1 MGKLVAL
8 AILTKKPSTSVSGGS
23 SLIKNGEF
31 MEVVVMKL
39 IISLLLGVVAVGT
52 AYAIVA
58 INKLKNRVS
67 TEIDKI
73 DDENTKLLL
82 NNALNRV
89 DNLIIDQIDD
99 LSDLITKELGSIKNS
114 GKVPTVKDMQDIVKK
129 IKDSTIENL
138 DTSVITVLREQTIDI
153 EDYVKN
159 MVERV
164 IEENFIK
171 E

>member
-1 MGKLVAL
+1 
-8 AILTKKPSTSVSGGS
+8 
-23 SLIKNGEF
+23 

-52 AYAIVA
+52 AYAFIGV
-58 INKLKNRVS
+58 NNLKNRAS

-82 NNALNRV
+82 SNALNRV
-89 DNLIIDQIDD
+89 DVLIIDQIDD
-99 LSDLITKELGSIKNS
+99 LSDLITKELENIKNS
-114 GKVPTVKDMQDIVKK
+114 GKVPTLEDIQNTVEK

-138 DTSVITVLREQTIDI
+138 DTAVITVLKEQTIDI

-164 IEENFIK
+164 IEENFI
-171 E
+171 EE

>member
-1 MGKLVAL
+1 
-8 AILTKKPSTSVSGGS
+8 
-23 SLIKNGEF
+23 

-89 DNLIIDQIDD
+89 DNLIIEQIDD

-114 GKVPTVKDMQDIVKK
+114 GKVPTVEDMQDIVKK

-138 DTSVITVLREQTIDI
+138 DTSVITVLKEQTIDI

>member
-1 MGKLVAL
+1 M
-8 AILTKKPSTSVSGGS
+8 
-23 SLIKNGEF
+23 
-31 MEVVVMKL
+31 
-39 IISLLLGVVAVGT
+39 GT

-114 GKVPTVKDMQDIVKK
+114 GKVPTVEDMQDIVKK

-138 DTSVITVLREQTIDI
+138 DTSVITVLKEQTIDI

>member
-1 MGKLVAL
+1 M
-8 AILTKKPSTSVSGGS
+8 
-23 SLIKNGEF
+23 
-31 MEVVVMKL
+31 
-39 IISLLLGVVAVGT
+39 GT

-114 GKVPTVKDMQDIVKK
+114 GKVPTVEDIQEIVKK

-138 DTSVITVLREQTIDI
+138 DTSVITVLKEQTIDI

-164 IEENFIK
+164 IEENFI
-171 E
+171 EE

>member
-1 MGKLVAL
+1 
-8 AILTKKPSTSVSGGS
+8 
-23 SLIKNGEF
+23 
-31 MEVVVMKL
+31 MKL

-89 DNLIIDQIDD
+89 DVLIIDQIDG
-99 LSDLITKELGSIKNS
+99 LSDLITKELENIKDS
-114 GKVPTVKDMQDIVKK
+114 GKVPTVEDMQDIVKK

-138 DTSVITVLREQTIDI
+138 DTSVITVLKEQTIDI

-164 IEENFIK
+164 IEENFI
-171 E
+171 EE

>member
-1 MGKLVAL
+1 
-8 AILTKKPSTSVSGGS
+8 
-23 SLIKNGEF
+23 
-31 MEVVVMKL
+31 MEIVVMKL
-39 IISLLLGVVAVGT
+39 IISLLLGAVAVGT

-82 NNALNRV
+82 SNALNRV
-89 DNLIIDQIDD
+89 DVLIIDQIDG
-99 LSDLITKELGSIKNS
+99 LSDLITKELENIKDS
-114 GKVPTVKDMQDIVKK
+114 GKVPTVEDMQDIVKK

-138 DTSVITVLREQTIDI
+138 DTSVITVLKEQTIDI

-164 IEENFIK
+164 IEENFI
-171 E
+171 EE

>member
-1 MGKLVAL
+1 
-8 AILTKKPSTSVSGGS
+8 
-23 SLIKNGEF
+23 

-82 NNALNRV
+82 SNALNRI
-89 DNLIIDQIDD
+89 DILIIDQIDD

-114 GKVPTVKDMQDIVKK
+114 GKVPTVEDMQDIVKK

-138 DTSVITVLREQTIDI
+138 DTSVITVLKEQTIDI

-164 IEENFIK
+164 IEENFI
-171 E
+171 EE

>member
-1 MGKLVAL
+1 
-8 AILTKKPSTSVSGGS
+8 
-23 SLIKNGEF
+23 
-31 MEVVVMKL
+31 MKL
-39 IISLLLGVVAVGT
+39 IISLLLGAVAVGT

-89 DNLIIDQIDD
+89 DNLIVDQIDD

-114 GKVPTVKDMQDIVKK
+114 GKVPTVEDMQDIVKK

-138 DTSVITVLREQTIDI
+138 DTAVITVLKEQTIDI

>member
-1 MGKLVAL
+1 
-8 AILTKKPSTSVSGGS
+8 
-23 SLIKNGEF
+23 
-31 MEVVVMKL
+31 MKL

-89 DNLIIDQIDD
+89 DNLIIAQIDD

-114 GKVPTVKDMQDIVKK
+114 GKVPTVEDMQEIVKK

-138 DTSVITVLREQTIDI
+138 DTAVITVLKEQTIDI

>member
-1 MGKLVAL
+1 
-8 AILTKKPSTSVSGGS
+8 
-23 SLIKNGEF
+23 
-31 MEVVVMKL
+31 MKL

-89 DNLIIDQIDD
+89 DNLIIDQIDG

-114 GKVPTVKDMQDIVKK
+114 GKVPTVEDMQDIVKK

-138 DTSVITVLREQTIDI
+138 DTSVITVLKEQTIDI

>member
-1 MGKLVAL
+1 
-8 AILTKKPSTSVSGGS
+8 
-23 SLIKNGEF
+23 
-31 MEVVVMKL
+31 MKL
-39 IISLLLGVVAVGT
+39 IISSMLGVVAVGT

-82 NNALNRV
+82 NNVLNRV

-114 GKVPTVKDMQDIVKK
+114 GKVPTVEDMQDIVKK

-138 DTSVITVLREQTIDI
+138 DTSVITVLKEQTIDI

-164 IEENFIK
+164 IEENFI
-171 E
+171 EE

>member
-1 MGKLVAL
+1 
-8 AILTKKPSTSVSGGS
+8 
-23 SLIKNGEF
+23 

-82 NNALNRV
+82 SNALNRV
-89 DNLIIDQIDD
+89 DNLIIDQIDG

-114 GKVPTVKDMQDIVKK
+114 GKVPTVEDMQDIVKK

-138 DTSVITVLREQTIDI
+138 DTSVITVLKEQTIDI

-164 IEENFIK
+164 IEENFI
-171 E
+171 EE

>member
-1 MGKLVAL
+1 M
-8 AILTKKPSTSVSGGS
+8 
-23 SLIKNGEF
+23 
-31 MEVVVMKL
+31 
-39 IISLLLGVVAVGT
+39 GT

-114 GKVPTVKDMQDIVKK
+114 GKVPTVEDIQDIVKK

-138 DTSVITVLREQTIDI
+138 DTSVITVLKEQTIDI

>member
-1 MGKLVAL
+1 
-8 AILTKKPSTSVSGGS
+8 
-23 SLIKNGEF
+23 
-31 MEVVVMKL
+31 MKL

-114 GKVPTVKDMQDIVKK
+114 GKVPTVENMQDIVKK

-138 DTSVITVLREQTIDI
+138 DTSVITVLKEQTIDI

-164 IEENFIK
+164 IEENFI
-171 E
+171 EE

>member
-1 MGKLVAL
+1 
-8 AILTKKPSTSVSGGS
+8 
-23 SLIKNGEF
+23 
-31 MEVVVMKL
+31 MKL

-82 NNALNRV
+82 SNALNRV
-89 DNLIIDQIDD
+89 DNLIIDQIDG

-114 GKVPTVKDMQDIVKK
+114 GKVPTVEDMQDIVKK

-138 DTSVITVLREQTIDI
+138 DTSVITVLKEQTIDI

-164 IEENFIK
+164 IEENFI
-171 E
+171 EE

>member
-1 MGKLVAL
+1 
-8 AILTKKPSTSVSGGS
+8 
-23 SLIKNGEF
+23 
-31 MEVVVMKL
+31 MKL

-82 NNALNRV
+82 SNALNRV
-89 DNLIIDQIDD
+89 DVLIIDQVDD
-99 LSDLITKELGSIKNS
+99 LSDLITKELENIKNS
-114 GKVPTVKDMQDIVKK
+114 GKVPTLEDIQNTVEK

-138 DTSVITVLREQTIDI
+138 DTAVITVLKEQTIDI

>member
-1 MGKLVAL
+1 
-8 AILTKKPSTSVSGGS
+8 
-23 SLIKNGEF
+23 
-31 MEVVVMKL
+31 MKL

-114 GKVPTVKDMQDIVKK
+114 GKVPTVEDMQVIVKK

-138 DTSVITVLREQTIDI
+138 DTSVITVLKEQTIDI

-164 IEENFIK
+164 IEENFI
-171 E
+171 EE

>member
-1 MGKLVAL
+1 M
-8 AILTKKPSTSVSGGS
+8 
-23 SLIKNGEF
+23 GEF

-89 DNLIIDQIDD
+89 DVLIIDQIDG
-99 LSDLITKELGSIKNS
+99 LSDLITKELENIKDS
-114 GKVPTVKDMQDIVKK
+114 GKVPTVEDMQDIVKK

-138 DTSVITVLREQTIDI
+138 DTSVITVLKEQTIDI

-164 IEENFIK
+164 IEENFI
-171 E
+171 EE

>member
-1 MGKLVAL
+1 
-8 AILTKKPSTSVSGGS
+8 
-23 SLIKNGEF
+23 
-31 MEVVVMKL
+31 MKL

-52 AYAIVA
+52 AYAFIGV
-58 INKLKNRVS
+58 NNLKNRAS

-82 NNALNRV
+82 SNALNRV
-89 DNLIIDQIDD
+89 DVLIIDQIDD
-99 LSDLITKELGSIKNS
+99 LSDLITKELENIKSS
-114 GKVPTVKDMQDIVKK
+114 GKVPTLEDIQNTVEK

-138 DTSVITVLREQTIDI
+138 DTAVITVLKEQTIDI

-164 IEENFIK
+164 IEENFI
-171 E
+171 EE

>member
-1 MGKLVAL
+1 
-8 AILTKKPSTSVSGGS
+8 
-23 SLIKNGEF
+23 

-99 LSDLITKELGSIKNS
+99 LSDLITKELGGIKNS
-114 GKVPTVKDMQDIVKK
+114 GKVPTVEDMQDIVKK

-138 DTSVITVLREQTIDI
+138 DTSVITVLKEQTIDI

-164 IEENFIK
+164 IEENFI
-171 E
+171 EE